1 MGRLKASSGLNMDS
15 NLGQEK
21 ENSCGNSG
29 RKWLSIGIAPTGI
42 ISIGIVPMGVIS
54 IGIVP
59 MGVVSI
65 GTVAM
70 GTIAAGFVSMGLFSI
85 GSVGMGLNNGHFSN
99 LNSPPAESPHKHHQ
113 H

>member
-1 MGRLKASSGLNMDS
+1 MDS
-15 NLGQEK
+15 NLSK
-21 ENSCGNSG
+21 EQDNNCGNSA

-59 MGVVSI
+59 MGVISI

-70 GTIAAGFVSMGLFSI
+70 GTIAAGFVSMGLFSF

-99 LNSPPAESPHKHHQ
+99 LNSSPTQSPQEHH
-113 H
+113 HH

>member
-1 MGRLKASSGLNMDS
+1 MGS

-21 ENSCGNSG
+21 ENNCGNSG

-85 GSVGMGLNNGHFSN
+85 GNVGMGLNNGHFSN
-99 LNSPPAESPHKHHQ
+99 LNSQPSDSPHEHHQ

>member
-1 MGRLKASSGLNMDS
+1 MDS

-21 ENSCGNSG
+21 RIVVAWAKMVVDRYC
-29 RKWLSIGIAPTGI
+29 PTGI